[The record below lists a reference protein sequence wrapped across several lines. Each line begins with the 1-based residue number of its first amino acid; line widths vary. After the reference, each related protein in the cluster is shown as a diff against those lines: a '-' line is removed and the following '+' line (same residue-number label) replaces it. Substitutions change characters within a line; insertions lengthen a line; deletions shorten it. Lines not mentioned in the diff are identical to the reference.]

1 MKRVVFIVIALFIS
15 VAIPVQAKQSV
26 VDTPLQTPLKSPNDK
41 RKYGYFVLPN
51 RMRVLLVSDPE
62 ANEAAAAMNV
72 GVGTSSEPNDRPGL
86 AHFLEHM
93 LFMGTKKY
101 PGVEDY
107 GRFISDNGGQTNA
120 FTASNRTTYFFSVK
134 PDKLEPALDRFAQ
147 FFIAPLF
154 DKDYV
159 EREKHAVNS
168 EYQLK
173 LKDDTRRIDAATKQG
188 YNPRSPYARFG
199 VGNLATLADRPGDKV
214 RDDLLAF
221 YRKHYSAN
229 IMGLVIIGRESL
241 TDLRR
246 LAEEKFSAVVDRDA
260 RRYRPTNDELMMPFY
275 LLPSEVDVVPLKD
288 MHQLS
293 IVFPLPSPKADYPVL
308 PLYYLSNLIGDE
320 GEGSLYAALHDKG
333 WVTML
338 SAGGYANDDVQ
349 GQFQIGME
357 LTPEGMQHREE
368 IQKALFDTI
377 GLLKSDGV
385 SAWRYKEQQQLA
397 ALDFRFAEKQPP
409 FNYAPALAGRLLDY
423 PMHDVLRGG
432 RVLERYDAATIRK
445 YLGYLR
451 PDYSFKV
458 VVDKQLKTNK
468 MEPYYQVPYAVQQ
481 PPFEY
486 PKQPPRFVAVDKL
499 HLPAPN
505 PFVPEHPQLKPVAK
519 ARPVPQALERREGLA
534 IWHQQDDSFGVPRAT
549 VEVKLETPLASDT
562 AEHAVE
568 MTLLTR
574 LVEDELN
581 ALTYPAQLAGLTFD
595 LSPTRD
601 GLEISVYGYDE
612 KLPVL
617 FDKVLAVLRRPKLA
631 QDRFAV
637 QKARLRRE
645 LENRRHDRAYL
656 QVFRALARK
665 LVRPSWSPEQR
676 LAALQH
682 TSRTTLADYAGKLFD
697 TVEVSLLA
705 HGNLTEDEARQLAR
719 RLQNGL
725 LAKARLSDI
734 PDPKVTAINPGNVLD
749 VPYPVDHPDSVV
761 VEADLGNQADPA
773 AHARWKLLAQLIKQ
787 PFYTQLRTEQQLGY
801 VVQAQAIDLET
812 HPGLLFLAQS
822 SKVSVDELK
831 KRIATFQKDFLPT
844 LEKLS
849 DADFDSNKAG
859 LITTLMQKDET
870 LGARSQR
877 YFDDLNN
884 KRFSFAFKKRVAAEV
899 AKLKRGDIIDFYR
912 NHVLN
917 GYRRAVAWSAGTRFG
932 GGESD

>member
-1 MKRVVFIVIALFIS
+1 MKTLFTILIALFVS
-15 VAIPVQAKQSV
+15 VAVPARARQAAV
-26 VDTPLQTPLKSPNDK
+26 EAPLQTPLKSPNDK
-41 RKYGYFVLPN
+41 REYGYFVLPN

-62 ANEAAAAMNV
+62 ANHAAAAVNV
-72 GVGTSSEPNDRPGL
+72 GVGTTSEPDDRPGL

-120 FTASNRTTYFFSVK
+120 FTSTNRTTYFFSVK

-173 LKDDTRRIDAATKQG
+173 LKDDARRVNAATDKG
-188 YNPRSPYARFG
+188 YNPKSPYARFS

-214 RDDLLAF
+214 RDDLLDF
-221 YRKHYSAN
+221 YRRHYSAN

-241 TDLRR
+241 AELRR
-246 LAEEKFSAVVDRDA
+246 LAEEKFSAVTDSDA
-260 RRYRPTNDELMMPFY
+260 RRYRPTKDTLMMPFW
-275 LLPSEVDVVPLKD
+275 LLPSEVDVAPLKD

-293 IVFPLPSPKADYPVL
+293 IVFPMPSPKADYPEL

-338 SAGGYANDDVQ
+338 SSGGYANDDVQ
-349 GQFQIGME
+349 GQFQVTME
-357 LTPEGMQHREE
+357 LTPAGMQHRQE
-368 IQKALFDTI
+368 IQKALFDYI
-377 GLLKSDGV
+377 RLLKADGV

-397 ALDFRFAEKQPP
+397 ALDFRFAEKQSPYS
-409 FNYAPALAGRLLDY
+409 YAPALAGRLLEY
-423 PMHDVLRGG
+423 PMRDVLRGG
-432 RVLERYDAATIRK
+432 RVLEHYDEAKIRK
-445 YLGYLR
+445 YLGFLR
-451 PDYSFKV
+451 PDYTFKV
-458 VVDKQLKTNK
+458 VVDKQLKTDRI
-468 MEPYYQVPYAVQQ
+468 EPYYQVPYAVQQ
-481 PPFEY
+481 PPLDY
-486 PKQPPRFVAVDKL
+486 PKKSPEFIAGDKL

-505 PFVPEHPQLKPVAK
+505 PFVPEHPDLKPLAK
-519 ARPVPQALERREGLA
+519 ARSAPRPLERREGLSA
-534 IWHQQDDSFGVPRAT
+534 WHQQDDSFGVPRAT
-549 VEVKLETPLASDT
+549 VEVKLETPLALDT
-562 AEHAVE
+562 PGHAVE

-574 LVEDELN
+574 LIEDELN
-581 ALTYPAQLAGLTFD
+581 ALTYPAQLAGLSFD
-595 LSPTRD
+595 LSATRD
-601 GLEISVYGYDE
+601 GPEITVHGYDE

-617 FDKVLAVLRRPKLA
+617 FDKVLAALHRPKLA
-631 QDRFAV
+631 EARFEV

-645 LENRRHDRAYL
+645 LENRRHDRAYI
-656 QVFRALARK
+656 QVFRALVRK
-665 LVRPSWSPEQR
+665 LVRPSWSPEQQ
-676 LAALQH
+676 LAALQDI
-682 TSRTTLADYAGKLFD
+682 SRSTLVDYANKLFD

-705 HGNLTEDEARQLAR
+705 HGNLTEDEARRLVR
-719 RLQNGL
+719 RLQTGL
-725 LAKARLSDI
+725 LAKTRLSDV
-734 PDPKVTAINPGNVLD
+734 PDPKVTPIAPGSVLD
-749 VPYPVDHPDSVV
+749 APYPVDHPDSVV
-761 VEADLGNQADPA
+761 VEADLGTATDPA
-773 AHARWKLLAQLIKQ
+773 VHARWKLLAQLIKQ
-787 PFYTQLRTEQQLGY
+787 PFYTELRTEQQLGY

-812 HPGLLFLAQS
+812 YPGLLFLVQS
-822 SKVSVDELK
+822 SKVPVDELK
-831 KRIATFQKDFLPT
+831 KRIAAFQKDFLPA

-859 LITTLMQKDET
+859 LIATLMQKDET

-877 YFDDLNN
+877 YFDDLSN

-912 NHVLN
+912 QHVLN
-917 GYRRAVAWSAGTRFG
+917 DYRRAVAWSAGTRFG
-932 GGESD
+932 GGEK